1 MTLHRSLRDLRAH
14 KDARVLTED
23 QLRRVVP
30 SIFAEE
36 AHGSRSDRYTYIP
49 TINVMHGLAKEGFLP
64 VVARQSSPRDD
75 TRRDFTKHMIR
86 FRRPDQKYGAVG
98 DVLPE
103 LVLVNSHDGTSS
115 YNLMAGL
122 FRLACMNGLVVD
134 AGEIAS
140 IRVPHKG
147 DIVSQVIEGAYTVL
161 NESVR
166 ALEAP
171 REWSTLQLS
180 SPERMIL
187 AEAAHTLRF
196 ADAEGEITTAI
207 KPQQL
212 LIPRRY
218 DDKNNDLWQT
228 FNVVQENV
236 IRGGLS
242 AMGRD
247 ANNRPRRSTSRAVNG
262 IDQDVK
268 LNKALWTLASKMAEL
283 KKAA

>member
-1 MTLHRSLRDLRAH
+1 MTRHVNVLRAH
-14 KDARVLTED
+14 KDATALTED
-23 QLRRVVP
+23 QLRSRVP
-30 SIFAEE
+30 SIFAQE

-49 TINVMHGLAKEGFLP
+49 TINVMQGLAKEGFLP
-64 VVARQSSPRDD
+64 VAARQCSPRDD
-75 TRRDFTKHMIR
+75 TRHEFAKHMIR

-122 FRLACMNGLVVD
+122 FRLACMNGLVVE

-140 IRVPHKG
+140 VRVGHKG
-147 DIVSQVIEGAYTVL
+147 DIVSKVIEGAYTVL
-161 NESVR
+161 DESVK

-171 REWSTLQLS
+171 RDWSQLQLTGS
-180 SPERMIL
+180 EQHVL
-187 AEAAHTLRF
+187 AEQAHAMRF
-196 ADAEGEITTAI
+196 ADADGVITTAI

-212 LIPRRY
+212 LVPRRY
-218 DDKNNDLWQT
+218 DDKANDLWRT

-268 LNKALWTLASKMAEL
+268 LNKALWALASKMAEL
-283 KKAA
+283 KKAS